1 VVSHQFWS
9 CFACELLIPK
19 QFSPVFTKFWIWNYD
34 FTPVFALFWLQFTDP
49 PRVNWKI
56 VLFYFGNIYDLCW
69 IDRNEYIYI
78 LFKYVCIFRN
88 ICLVYYSTCS
98 SIYFCLICIYAI
110 YQYFR
115 YFSKYL
121 NINKFLYL
129 FQKLFVNS
137 YTHTHLDFYIYR
149 FSVHVDFLVKT
160 YVFAISQFSCRHLY
174 LYIYI

>member
-78 LFKYVCIFRN
+78 YCLNTYAYLEIFVWCIIPHVVQYIFVLYVYMQYINIFDIFQN
-88 ICLVYYSTCS
+88 IW
-98 SIYFCLICIYAI
+98 I
-110 YQYFR
+110 
-115 YFSKYL
+115 
-121 NINKFLYL
+121 
-129 FQKLFVNS
+129 
-137 YTHTHLDFYIYR
+137 
-149 FSVHVDFLVKT
+149 
-160 YVFAISQFSCRHLY
+160 
-174 LYIYI
+174 

>member
-1 VVSHQFWS
+1 MVLDFWTQDTVCKILSGYNHCQKHYFTHCLLWFETFCSCPVCLVPAVLWVVIPSHVLSCKIAILHQFWKVLPSQIVVSHQFWS

-78 LFKYVCIFRN
+78 
-88 ICLVYYSTCS
+88 
-98 SIYFCLICIYAI
+98 
-110 YQYFR
+110 
-115 YFSKYL
+115 
-121 NINKFLYL
+121 
-129 FQKLFVNS
+129 
-137 YTHTHLDFYIYR
+137 YT
-149 FSVHVDFLVKT
+149 V
-160 YVFAISQFSCRHLY
+160 
-174 LYIYI
+174 